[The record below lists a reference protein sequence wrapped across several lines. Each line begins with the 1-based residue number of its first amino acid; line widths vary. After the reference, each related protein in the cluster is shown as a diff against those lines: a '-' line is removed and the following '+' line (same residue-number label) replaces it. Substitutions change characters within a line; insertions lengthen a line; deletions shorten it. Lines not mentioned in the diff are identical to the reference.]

1 MIKTQCQFSRNLAQ
15 VELVEFIVKKSR
27 ERFLATRIRL
37 RDNIFTKLKQKLFL
51 TKVDSK
57 ELVKK
62 SVRVDG
68 DISNALLNVATNNE
82 IFFTKIINSAVI
94 TEISTGQIDLI
105 NAAEFKH
112 KITVYFTQEEYR
124 HVQDALNELK
134 NKGLKSITFSQLV
147 RSILYKRLGI
157 VIEIEHN
164 TKLIEEVA

>member
-1 MIKTQCQFSRNLAQ
+1 MIKTQCQFSRNLVQA
-15 VELVEFIVKKSR
+15 ELVEFIVRKSG
-27 ERFLATRIRL
+27 ERFCATRIRL
-37 RDNIFTKLKQKLFL
+37 RDNIFTKLKQKLFR

-94 TEISTGQIDLI
+94 NEISTGQIDLI
-105 NAAEFKH
+105 NAAMFKH

-134 NKGLKSITFSQLV
+134 NKGLRSITFSKLV

-157 VIEIEHN
+157 VIEIKHN